1 MERAA
6 EKESNPYYVSVFQSH
21 FLSGLPFREQ
31 SEELDVLKEALLEIT
46 PEDMNAWIHS
56 WATDS
61 NRIIVVSGNDKDY
74 KYLTKEQALG
84 VMAKVAEKDIQPETI
99 ERKIPEGFDS
109 ETPRGNDQEGEKV
122 GSVQG
127 GRVDTVQWG

>member
-1 MERAA
+1 MESAA
-6 EKESNPYYVSVFQSH
+6 EKESIQYYVSVFQSH

-46 PEDMNAWIHS
+46 PEDMATWIHS

-74 KYLTKEQALG
+74 KYLTKEQALDI
-84 VMAKVAEKDIQPETI
+84 MAKVAEKDIQPEVI
-99 ERKIPEGFDS
+99 EHKTSEGFDLKL
-109 ETPRGNDQEGEKV
+109 QA
-122 GSVQG
+122 
-127 GRVDTVQWG
+127 GRSRR